1 VLKKNF
7 VAACVVAAGCSAA
20 IAAQEPQ
27 SPTPQPEAQ
36 QPAVSRDAPQP
47 SSTVVTGCVYKEEDI
62 PGRAPNPA
70 ERAGVLEDYILVASA
85 SEPAPRGEPAGT
97 PGAVGTSGTAP
108 SAMYKLEIASDEQ
121 LRAMV
126 GKKVEVTG
134 RVDAETGDAA
144 GRPAAAPTSE
154 ADRAIGRDRVNLSEF
169 EVVSIKEVAGSC
181 PAKPSLR

>member
-1 VLKKNF
+1 
-7 VAACVVAAGCSAA
+7 
-20 IAAQEPQ
+20 
-27 SPTPQPEAQ
+27 
-36 QPAVSRDAPQP
+36 
-47 SSTVVTGCVYKEEDI
+47 
-62 PGRAPNPA
+62 
-70 ERAGVLEDYILVASA
+70 
-85 SEPAPRGEPAGT
+85 
-97 PGAVGTSGTAP
+97 
-108 SAMYKLEIASDEQ
+108 MYKLEIASDEQ